1 MAKIIAIVN
10 QKGGVGKTTTAINLS
25 AGLGMHHKKTLLV
38 DIDPQGNA
46 TTGVGIMKEELSSTM
61 YEVFLSEVAL
71 EDIILN
77 HVYENVDVAPSSLYL
92 SAVEMNLIDQ
102 HKDQNNILK
111 NQFML
116 ITDFYDY
123 IIIDCPPSLGLV
135 NRNALA
141 CADSVLIP
149 VQVEYYAL
157 EGLTQLLKSIHFVQ
171 RLTNPQLTIEGVLMT
186 MFDRRTNL
194 SFEISAELKK
204 YFANKLYQT
213 YIPRTIKLGECP
225 AHGEHIF
232 KYDRYGAGAEAYRN
246 LVREVLY
253 ANE

>member
-25 AGLGMHHKKTLLV
+25 AGLGLRKKRTLLV

-46 TTGVGIMKEELSSTM
+46 TTGVGIIKEELNATM
-61 YEVFLSEVAL
+61 YEVFLNQVPL
-71 EDIILN
+71 KDIILS
-77 HVYENVDVAPSSLYL
+77 HIYENVDVAPSSLFL
-92 SAVEMNLIDQ
+92 SAIEMNLIDKKQ
-102 HKDQNNILK
+102 DQNNIL
-111 NQFML
+111 QQHFV
-116 ITDFYDY
+116 TVTEFYDY

-171 RLTNPQLTIEGVLMT
+171 KLTNPALTIEGVLMT

-204 YFANKLYQT
+204 YFYTKLYQT

-225 AHGEHIF
+225 AHGENIF
-232 KYDRYGAGAEAYRN
+232 NYDRYGPGAEAYRS